1 MRTLAVQKTKAI
13 VIGYHQL
20 GEADRIIVFH
30 TEDFGNV
37 RAVARGVRKPKSK
50 LCGRLEILTCGGL
63 IFYERP
69 GKDLHVVNSFDIIE
83 SFQVLRE
90 DLMKMAY
97 CSYLAELVQHVESSG
112 DTDSNTF
119 ELMLEVLLMMKTI
132 DDPEMLARAFE
143 LRLLA
148 GAGVSPQLDCCLKC
162 SRDGSD
168 VASLVFSVSEGGI
181 LCGECKKKAGQ
192 VSAFPISRGTVEL
205 MKRMQQTPLELI
217 SRLRILENNR
227 RELRKVLKSFIS
239 FHIGVGRLRTLDF
252 LASIEN
258 DKELSAISSQPRIG

>member
-1 MRTLAVQKTKAI
+1 MNWVGILAVQKTRAI
-13 VIGYHQL
+13 VIGCHPL
-20 GEADRIIVFH
+20 GEADRIIAFH

-37 RAVARGVRKPKSK
+37 RAVARGVKKAKSK

-83 SFQVLRE
+83 PFQVLRE

-112 DTDSNTF
+112 DSDSDTF
-119 ELMLEVLLMMKTI
+119 ELMLDILSMMKTI
-132 DDPEMLARAFE
+132 DDPEMLVRVFE
-143 LRLLA
+143 IRLLA
-148 GAGVSPQLDCCLKC
+148 SAGVSPQLDSCLEC
-162 SRDGSD
+162 SRDVGD
-168 VASLVFSVSEGGI
+168 AASLIFSVSEGGI
-181 LCGECKKKAGQ
+181 LCGECKGKAGRA
-192 VSAFPISRGTVEL
+192 SAFPISRGAVEL
-205 MKRMQQTPLELI
+205 MKRMRRTPLELI

-227 RELRKVLKSFIS
+227 QELRKALKSFIS
-239 FHIGVGRLRTLDF
+239 FHIGVGRLRSLDF

-258 DKELSAISSQPRIG
+258 DMELSAVSQE